1 MLCDFFILWAKRE
14 NLTYESFWFLL
25 THNSLNSVNWVEL
38 LFAIFWVNFTKSKF
52 TKNVYYIYPKLLVFS
67 NLECESIIGTS
78 YTNIFES
85 DGKYLIKYLQIVFNL
100 YFKLLKAFKNSSTH
114 EKYLVL
120 ENNSYQR
127 LSIIEI
133 EIQIYHW

>member
-1 MLCDFFILWAKRE
+1 MLWIFSFYERKEKIWPMNLFGSYWHIIVSIELSFCLQFFELISL
-14 NLTYESFWFLL
+14 NL
-25 THNSLNSVNWVEL
+25 NSLKRY
-38 LFAIFWVNFTKSKF
+38 I
-52 TKNVYYIYPKLLVFS
+52 IYPNLLVFS

-114 EKYLVL
+114 EKYLIL